1 MAIDTLQIGQ
11 GALNTFQQ
19 NLTTTGHNV
28 ANVNTPG
35 YSRQRVE
42 VATNDPL
49 RIKEGFLGTGVN
61 STTIRRSYD
70 EALNTQMRTASANSS
85 YWDSYQNLAASVDN
99 VLADPNVAL
108 TPMLDQF
115 FASLQ
120 QLSTDPSSVPQR
132 TVVLQQ
138 AKAVTDRFHMLANY
152 LEEQDQAARQA
163 IQTSVGNI
171 NRITQNIADINKQI
185 ATLSNKGEPPPND
198 LLDKRDALLGE
209 LANEMKIATVYDE
222 QGKVNVYTTNGQ
234 ALVLGDSAGTLGYA
248 QTNDDITLTLT
259 FRGKKQD
266 ITPIIEGGK
275 LGSALQFR
283 AEIVKP
289 VEDHLN
295 DLAAALATEINA
307 IQRDGTTLDNKSGSR
322 DTFFKFNANRAA
334 ASIELTI
341 DDPKDIAASSR
352 RGQPGNNENV
362 LAMARLQNE
371 KLFEK
376 GNATFTQY
384 YSNMVADVGAKT
396 QVAETNRAGQK
407 QVLDEITQK
416 RNALAGVN
424 LDEEAANLLRYEQ
437 AYMAATQI
445 IAATDQTFQEL
456 LSVVRR

>member
-259 FRGKKQD
+259 FRGK
-266 ITPIIEGGK
+266 
-275 LGSALQFR
+275 
-283 AEIVKP
+283 
-289 VEDHLN
+289 
-295 DLAAALATEINA
+295 
-307 IQRDGTTLDNKSGSR
+307 
-322 DTFFKFNANRAA
+322 NRI
-334 ASIELTI
+334 SLLSL
-341 DDPKDIAASSR
+341 K
-352 RGQPGNNENV
+352 V
-362 LAMARLQNE
+362 
-371 KLFEK
+371 
-376 GNATFTQY
+376 
-384 YSNMVADVGAKT
+384 
-396 QVAETNRAGQK
+396 
-407 QVLDEITQK
+407 
-416 RNALAGVN
+416 VN
-424 LDEEAANLLRYEQ
+424 L
-437 AYMAATQI
+437 
-445 IAATDQTFQEL
+445 
-456 LSVVRR
+456 VVLYNSGLKL

>member
-1 MAIDTLQIGQ
+1 
-11 GALNTFQQ
+11 
-19 NLTTTGHNV
+19 
-28 ANVNTPG
+28 
-35 YSRQRVE
+35 
-42 VATNDPL
+42 
-49 RIKEGFLGTGVN
+49 
-61 STTIRRSYD
+61 
-70 EALNTQMRTASANSS
+70 
-85 YWDSYQNLAASVDN
+85 
-99 VLADPNVAL
+99 
-108 TPMLDQF
+108 
-115 FASLQ
+115 
-120 QLSTDPSSVPQR
+120 
-132 TVVLQQ
+132 
-138 AKAVTDRFHMLANY
+138 
-152 LEEQDQAARQA
+152 
-163 IQTSVGNI
+163 
-171 NRITQNIADINKQI
+171 
-185 ATLSNKGEPPPND
+185 
-198 LLDKRDALLGE
+198 
-209 LANEMKIATVYDE
+209 MKIATVYDE

-295 DLAAALATEINA
+295 DMAAALATEINA